1 MTRRIWL
8 AMVILILLLTTGCE
22 LPAGLAPAAPTA
34 SISEAEI
41 ATLAALATQVNKTPD
56 GILRLPTPTATL
68 EAPAPQGGEV
78 NVTSQPASIV
88 ITSITEKA
96 AGQALINWEVQG
108 EFPSGFK
115 VVWTEV
121 QGLPTFP
128 ENSSVAAS
136 SPNARSAQI
145 TITPGTI
152 YYVRVCR
159 YLYGAC
165 DVYSDLGIFAFMPGT
180 PTPNLSANATGT
192 AAAKTKTPI
201 AGLLKTATPDSG
213 LLITLMKGGT
223 DGKAYM
229 SWTAKTPDTYGFKIV
244 YSKTNSTPTYGT
256 DSYFF
261 ISDPKARSAYVDGLS
276 ATKYYYR
283 VCRLTS
289 TGTCGAYSPTYTFT
303 FPTVNTPTVDPAVIS
318 ITGITDTVT
327 GSAEVTWTATGTF
340 PSGFKILYSKTNTL
354 PTLSDSYV
362 AVSDGALR
370 VGTITGDPSATYHV
384 RICKYFS
391 GACVAYSSVVDFSFA
406 ADPATITITSASDY
420 SSAGGIQV
428 GWNAT
433 GTFINGFKI
442 LYSTSQSTPTFE
454 NASMVA
460 VTDGALR
467 TGIVSGSANQKYY
480 LRVCKYSGTGCG
492 VYSNVVEFT
501 TATADIDLAEDGL
514 DPTIYTWTIAGDNA
528 DGYQLFWLEGSM
540 TPTWPAASQYLEVD
554 PTARTYTIGA
564 LASGHSYVVRMCLWN
579 IAGGTC
585 GNYSNT
591 VEVTIP

>member
-34 SISEAEI
+34 SISEVEI
-41 ATLAALATQVNKTPD
+41 ATLSALATQVNKTPD
-56 GILRLPTPTATL
+56 GILRLPTPTVTV

-78 NVTSQPASIV
+78 NATSQPASIV

-115 VVWTEV
+115 VVWTDV

-136 SPNARSAQI
+136 SPNARSAQV

-261 ISDPKARSAYVDGLS
+261 ISDPKARSAYVDGAS

-283 VCRLTS
+283 ICRLSS
-289 TGTCGAYSPTYTFT
+289 TGTCAAYSPTYTYT
-303 FPTVNTPTVDPAVIS
+303 FPVVNTPTVDTATIA
-318 ITGITDTVT
+318 ITGITDTAT
-327 GSAEVTWTATGTF
+327 GVAQVAWTATGSF
-340 PSGFKILYSKTNTL
+340 PSGFKILYSKTTAL
-354 PTLSDSYV
+354 PTLSDNVVY
-362 AVSDGALR
+362 VSDGALR
-370 VGTITGDPSATYHV
+370 VGSISGDPSGTYHV
-384 RICKYFS
+384 RVCKYYS
-391 GACVAYSSVVDFSFA
+391 GACVVYSPVVDFTFA
-406 ADPATITITSASDY
+406 ADPATISITGVLDY
-420 SSAGGIQV
+420 GGAGGIEV
-428 GWNAT
+428 SWDAT
-433 GTFINGFKI
+433 GTFPNGFKI

-454 NASMVA
+454 NASNVL
-460 VTDGALR
+460 VSDGALR
-467 TGIVSGSANQKYY
+467 FGVVPGNAATHYY
-480 LRVCKYSGTGCG
+480 VRVCKFLGSGCG
-492 VYSNVVEFT
+492 VYSNTVEFT
-501 TATADIDLAEDGL
+501 TKTAGISLTSDGV
-514 DPTIYTWTIAGDNA
+514 DPTLLGWSVAGDNA
-528 DGYQLFWLEGSM
+528 DGYQIFWAEG
-540 TPTWPAASQYLEVD
+540 TTAPVWPTGSQYLEVD
-554 PTARTYTIGA
+554 PTARSYTNGA

-585 GNYSNT
+585 GDYSNT
-591 VEVTIP
+591 VEVTVP